1 MRRKKPRREG
11 DWLIKFAIDRFVI
24 FFVRLGL
31 FKPQSSSARK
41 PGAIIGETFTASL
54 RLTRGSSLD
63 LEIALGGV
71 PAKDQPHGLFSP
83 ADRCVETSDDV
94 IEDDFIRTPDSRLWD
109 FSPMRLGA
117 VGCAFEPRQ
126 AQN

>member
-1 MRRKKPRREG
+1 MRRRKLRRAG

-94 IEDDFIRTPDSRLWD
+94 IAVRLLNPRHSCQVSCW
-109 FSPMRLGA
+109 GA
-117 VGCAFEPRQ
+117 VIVSSHA
-126 AQN
+126 